1 MLENNNSSIKSAR
14 EELESLDAQISKA
27 KALREAIEEERKP
40 IYSVYK
46 WISPERVFEPK
57 DKKWYLIISSIS
69 MFIIVLSLLTENY
82 GLVVA
87 IVSLIVLLYAL
98 NSVPARDVSHEITN
112 KGVSLNSVLYTW
124 KKISKFWISTR
135 GDHKFLNTVIEEKE
149 NQEEQ
154 LITYLGNADVKKIVS
169 FLSQYVDYISETET
183 NNNFISNRL
192 FGKTEPLS
200 KFIE

>member
-14 EELESLDAQISKA
+14 EEIESLDAQILKA

-82 GLVVA
+82 GLVIA

-98 NSVPARDVSHEITN
+98 NSVPARDISHEITN

-135 GDHKFLNTVIEEKE
+135 GEHKFLNTIIEDKE

-169 FLSQYVDYISETET
+169 FLSQYVDYISEMET
-183 NNNFISNRL
+183 NNNFISNKL
-192 FGKTEPLS
+192 FGRTDPLS

>member
-14 EELESLDAQISKA
+14 EEIESLDAQILKA

-82 GLVVA
+82 GLVIA

-98 NSVPARDVSHEITN
+98 NSVPARDISHEITN

-135 GDHKFLNTVIEEKE
+135 GEHKFLNTIIEDKE

-169 FLSQYVDYISETET
+169 FLSQYVDYISEMET
-183 NNNFISNRL
+183 NNNFISNKL
-192 FGKTEPLS
+192 FGRTEPLS